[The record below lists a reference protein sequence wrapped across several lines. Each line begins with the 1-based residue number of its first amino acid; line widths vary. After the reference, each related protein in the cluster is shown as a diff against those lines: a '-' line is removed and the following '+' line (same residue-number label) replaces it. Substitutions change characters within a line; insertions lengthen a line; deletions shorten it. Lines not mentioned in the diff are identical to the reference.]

1 MDPDGPLLYI
11 IFFAL
16 VIMSG
21 FFSMSETAFAY
32 CNRIKLKVKADDG
45 NKSAKLALNIV
56 ENFDNSL
63 ITILIGNN
71 IVNILSSTIA
81 TVIGIFLFKENGTL
95 VATVFTTV
103 VVLLFG
109 EIIPK
114 NIATVWSDRI
124 ALITCYP
131 IYFLKIILFPL
142 SIVYMGFLKLL
153 NKIFKTDKKDPV
165 ITEDEFTDII
175 ESIEE
180 EGLIEEE
187 ESDIIQSAVDF
198 GDITIKEIYTK
209 LENVVAIDINSS
221 KDQITQTLL
230 EENYS
235 RIPVYSSKPD
245 NIIGILHVR
254 TYLKQVMT
262 KKDYSIKKTLIKPFF
277 VNVDSKIDDVFEEFR
292 KKKMHIAIVVDNNKK
307 VIGMVTMEDVLE
319 ELVGEID
326 EVEKDVFE
334 LDDKDG
340 DLSWL

>member
-71 IVNILSSTIA
+71 IINILSSTIA

-114 NIATVWSDRI
+114 NIATVWSDKI

-131 IYFLKIILFPL
+131 IYFFKIILFPL

-334 LDDKDG
+334 LDGKDG
-340 DLSWL
+340 DLS

>member
-131 IYFLKIILFPL
+131 IYFFKIILFPL

-262 KKDYSIKKTLIKPFF
+262 KKDYSIKKSLIKPFF

>member
-131 IYFLKIILFPL
+131 IYFFKIILFPL

-262 KKDYSIKKTLIKPFF
+262 KKDYSIKKSLIKPFF

-340 DLSWL
+340 DLS